1 MTVTYTL
8 GAITALGDTLVV
20 VAGFLLLFWLI
31 KRFAWDMIIKTIN
44 EREQAINSDIDK
56 AEDARKTAEKQRN
69 DTQEQLQQARSNAN
83 DILNKA
89 QNEGNELQKTIV
101 AEAKEDAAN
110 IKQQAQKEMEHERQ
124 LTFHHMRSEIGEMS
138 INIAQKIIG
147 REVES
152 QDHQNLIE
160 EFIEGLE
167 K

>member
-8 GAITALGDTLVV
+8 GAITALGDTLVT

-31 KRFAWDMIIKTIN
+31 KRFAWGAIMKTID
-44 EREQAINSDIDK
+44 EREQTINSDIDK
-56 AEDARKTAEKQRN
+56 AEDARKTAEKQRKE
-69 DTQEQLQQARSNAN
+69 TQDQLQQARSNAN
-83 DILNKA
+83 EILKKA
-89 QNEGNELQKTIV
+89 QNEANEIQKTIV
-101 AEAKEDAAN
+101 AEAKEDASN
-110 IKQQAQKEMEHERQ
+110 IKQQAQKEMEQERQ
-124 LTFHHMRSEIGEMS
+124 QTFHHMRSEIGEMS